1 MDVRGKTGMKQ
12 DTVTAAKLLY
22 ERQASFVLC
31 KGKTT
36 VIETEAGLGPLFS
49 VLKKGENFSGFCAA
63 DKIVGKAA
71 AFLYVRLGV
80 REVYAP
86 IMSDAGIYTLARHGI
101 YPVCEKSVSSILNQ
115 DRTDICPI
123 EKLVSNVNDTE
134 QAVSILID
142 RLFEAASERR
152 CKNEKN
158 SLNSSGGS
166 AGVSS
171 VCL

>member
-36 VIETEAGLGPLFS
+36 VIETEAELGPLFS

-80 REVYAP
+80 QEVYAP

-101 YPVCEKSVSSILNQ
+101 YPICERSVVDIMNQ
-115 DRTDICPI
+115 DGTNLYPI
-123 EKLVSNVNDTE
+123 EKLVEELCDVN
-134 QAVSILID
+134 QAVSVLEQYF
-142 RLFEAASERR
+142 RQ
-152 CKNEKN
+152 EK
-158 SLNSSGGS
+158 SRI
-166 AGVSS
+166 AV
-171 VCL
+171 

>member
-1 MDVRGKTGMKQ
+1 MKQ

-86 IMSDAGIYTLARHGI
+86 IMSDAAIYTLARHGI
-101 YPVCEKSVSSILNQ
+101 YPICERSVVDIMNQ
-115 DRTDICPI
+115 DRTNLCPI
-123 EKLVSNVNDTE
+123 EKLVEELCDVN
-134 QAVSILID
+134 QAVSVLEQYF
-142 RLFEAASERR
+142 RQ
-152 CKNEKN
+152 EK
-158 SLNSSGGS
+158 SRI
-166 AGVSS
+166 AV
-171 VCL
+171 

>member
-1 MDVRGKTGMKQ
+1 MDVRDKTGMKQ

-22 ERQASFVLC
+22 EHQASFVLC

-49 VLKKGENFSGFCAA
+49 VLKKGENFGGFCAA

-101 YPVCEKSVSSILNQ
+101 YPICERSVVDILN
-115 DRTDICPI
+115 RAGTSICPI
-123 EKLVSNVNDTE
+123 EKLVEELCDVN
-134 QAVSILID
+134 QAVSVLEQYF
-142 RLFEAASERR
+142 RQEKAESL
-152 CKNEKN
+152 CK
-158 SLNSSGGS
+158 
-166 AGVSS
+166 
-171 VCL
+171 

>member
-49 VLKKGENFSGFCAA
+49 VLKKGENFSGFCVA

-86 IMSDAGIYTLARHGI
+86 IMSDAAIYTLARYGI
-101 YPVCEKSVSSILNQ
+101 YPICERSVVDIMNQ
-115 DRTDICPI
+115 DGTNLCPI
-123 EKLVSNVNDTE
+123 EKLVEELCDVN
-134 QAVSILID
+134 QAVSVLEQYF
-142 RLFEAASERR
+142 RQ
-152 CKNEKN
+152 EK
-158 SLNSSGGS
+158 SRI
-166 AGVSS
+166 AV
-171 VCL
+171 